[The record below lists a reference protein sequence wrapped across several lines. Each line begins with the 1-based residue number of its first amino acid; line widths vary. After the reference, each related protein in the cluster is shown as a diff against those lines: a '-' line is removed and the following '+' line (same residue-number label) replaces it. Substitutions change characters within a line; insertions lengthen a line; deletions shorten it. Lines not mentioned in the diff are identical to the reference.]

1 MPNLR
6 RIQDLNHRT
15 PLMHTAFGLIWS
27 TFWWTSSIKHHQTK
41 MIVPKCPQDSPRVC
55 ASKTSGSA
63 TGSCTP
69 RRSASAQRRTSASA
83 SAYARG
89 PFEVWGHH
97 QIFYELTVIS
107 YIFSVNHDGS
117 DGSGVFMSF
126 GWNKS
131 PRTNTALSLWRFG
144 SGRSSTES
152 RTEDFS
158 GSSSPSHNFHGILWH
173 CSHLPAIP
181 FLGTNSRVPALG
193 GLAKWVAFLWK
204 AYGKSLGNQ
213 LPKSEFSSMCIHES
227 EKWKAMK
234 NTIVKLA
241 KSHHYFVEH
250 CNCTAGTSI
259 VHWNG
264 QEAIRALRL
273 SFLAIQNGSQCFNL
287 LRHTFPQDNFG

>member
-1 MPNLR
+1 M
-6 RIQDLNHRT
+6 DLMDQECEFRMN
-15 PLMHTAFGLIWS
+15 TAF
-27 TFWWTSSIKHHQTK
+27 
-41 MIVPKCPQDSPRVC
+41 
-55 ASKTSGSA
+55 
-63 TGSCTP
+63 
-69 RRSASAQRRTSASA
+69 
-83 SAYARG
+83 
-89 PFEVWGHH
+89 
-97 QIFYELTVIS
+97 
-107 YIFSVNHDGS
+107 
-117 DGSGVFMSF
+117 
-126 GWNKS
+126 
-131 PRTNTALSLWRFG
+131 LWRFG

-152 RTEDFS
+152 PTEDFS
-158 GSSSPSHNFHGILWH
+158 GSSSPSHNFHGILWR
-173 CSHLPAIP
+173 CSQLPAIP

-213 LPKSEFSSMCIHES
+213 LPKKSKIRKVVACAYMNLKNE
-227 EKWKAMK
+227 KAMK